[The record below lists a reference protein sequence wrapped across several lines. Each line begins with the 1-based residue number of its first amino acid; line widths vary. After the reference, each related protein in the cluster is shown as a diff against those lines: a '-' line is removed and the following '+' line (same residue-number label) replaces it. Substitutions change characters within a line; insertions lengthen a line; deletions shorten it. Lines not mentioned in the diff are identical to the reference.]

1 MTELRV
7 NDKLACIY
15 NFEYKCI
22 CKKLINKSVFIDEN
36 GIMRHAHNWMIE
48 PVHHRQKPIEKFW
61 LMRGDPIVSEK
72 GTTDIFGERIGD
84 NRFINLEGEIRILS
98 KWNLDRTWSPPVKKL
113 SFSAIDELDDYTV
126 QRALGLS
133 PIYRRD
139 IVHEQAQS
147 EGYNKGP
154 LVK

>member
-1 MTELRV
+1 MTEFRV

-15 NFEYKCI
+15 NFGYKCI

-36 GIMRHAHNWMIE
+36 GIMRHAHNWMIV
-48 PVHHRQKPIEKFW
+48 PVENKR
-61 LMRGDPIVSEK
+61 LMRGDPIISER
-72 GTTDIFGERIGD
+72 GATDIFGERIRD
-84 NRFINLEGEIRILS
+84 NRFINLEGETRILS

-133 PIYRRD
+133 PIYQRD
-139 IVHEQAQS
+139 FMHEQAQS
-147 EGYNKGP
+147 EGHNKGP
-154 LVK
+154 LVKQLAR